1 MPMASIKEEKMADNL
16 DPGKGLR
23 EKNPS
28 LAAFLAIFP
37 GMGAIYNG
45 NFLKGI
51 TYILIFAV
59 LIVLTGNASDP
70 DSVVFGLMIAG
81 FYIFQII
88 DSYNEAGKLNKAGS
102 AVDGEAAG
110 REDLSLFSAVVVLV
124 LGVLFQLVNFDVLT
138 FRQVT
143 RLWPLALIAF
153 GIKIVFNYFKR
164 EENNHGQ
171 H

>member
-1 MPMASIKEEKMADNL
+1 MDSNLAADRSN
-16 DPGKGLR
+16 K

-45 NFLKGI
+45 NILKGV
-51 TYILIFAV
+51 TYMLIFAV
-59 LIVLTGNASDP
+59 LIVLTSNAHDP
-70 DSVVFGLMIAG
+70 DAVVFGLMIAG

-88 DSYNEAGKLNKAGS
+88 DSYN
-102 AVDGEAAG
+102 DAG
-110 REDLSLFSAVVVLV
+110 RMNQNSSPGEEPARGKEDLSLFSAIVVLV
-124 LGVLFQLVNFDVLT
+124 MGIIFQLANFDLLT
-138 FRQVT
+138 YRQVT

-164 EENNHGQ
+164 EEHSNGKH
-171 H
+171 

>member
-1 MPMASIKEEKMADNL
+1 MDNNL
-16 DPGKGLR
+16 DPGRDIR

-45 NFLKGI
+45 NFIKGI
-51 TYILIFAV
+51 TFILIFAV
-59 LIVLTGNASDP
+59 LIVLTGNAQEP
-70 DSVVFGLMIAG
+70 DSVVFALMIAG

-88 DSYNEAGKLNKAGS
+88 DSYNEASRLNKVGLAGNGQ
-102 AVDGEAAG
+102 AEGG
-110 REDLSLFSAVVVLV
+110 EDLSLFSAVAVLII
-124 LGVLFQLVNFDVLT
+124 GILFQLVNFDILT

-164 EENNHGQ
+164 EEKQDGKH
-171 H
+171 

>member
-1 MPMASIKEEKMADNL
+1 MDNNL
-16 DPGKGLR
+16 EQGRGMR

-45 NFLKGI
+45 NLLKGI

-59 LIVLTGNASDP
+59 LIVLTDHAQDP

-88 DSYNEAGKLNKAGS
+88 DSYNEASRLNKGGLSESGQAEGK
-102 AVDGEAAG
+102 
-110 REDLSLFSAVVVLV
+110 EDLSLFSAIAVLII
-124 LGVLFQLVNFDVLT
+124 GALFQLVNFDLLT

-164 EENNHGQ
+164 EENNNGKH
-171 H
+171 

>member
-1 MPMASIKEEKMADNL
+1 MDSNMAVGRGRK
-16 DPGKGLR
+16 

-51 TYILIFAV
+51 TYMLIFAV
-59 LIVLTGNASDP
+59 LIVLTNNAHDP
-70 DSVVFGLMIAG
+70 DAVVFGLMIAG

-88 DSYNEAGKLNKAGS
+88 DSYNDAGKLNQNSSPGEES
-102 AVDGEAAG
+102 APGK
-110 REDLSLFSAVVVLV
+110 EDLSLFSAIVVLV
-124 LGVLFQLVNFDVLT
+124 MGIIFQLANFDLIT
-138 FRQVT
+138 YRQIT

-164 EENNHGQ
+164 EEHINGKH
-171 H
+171 

>member
-1 MPMASIKEEKMADNL
+1 MADNL
-16 DPGKGLR
+16 DKGKGVR

-37 GMGAIYNG
+37 GIGAIYNG

-51 TYILIFAV
+51 TFILIFAV
-59 LIVLTGNASDP
+59 LIVLTGNAQDP

-88 DSYNEAGKLNKAGS
+88 DSYNEANKLNKAG
-102 AVDGEAAG
+102 AAADGEAEG
-110 REDLSLFSAVVVLV
+110 KEDLSLFSAVAVLII
-124 LGVLFQLVNFDVLT
+124 GVLFQLVNFDLLT

-164 EENNHGQ
+164 EETNHGKN
-171 H
+171 